1 MTPALSTTET
11 RRPRSLKQN
20 SLLCGLC
27 VSVVKLSAVLLLAL
41 PCSASACAVCF
52 GNSDSPWAKALNWG
66 ILVLLFVVLTVLGG
80 IVAFFMHMAKRAR
93 MTQLSATQEEFQP

>member
-1 MTPALSTTET
+1 MNALV
-11 RRPRSLKQN
+11 RLF
-20 SLLCGLC
+20 LLVL
-27 VSVVKLSAVLLLAL
+27 VVM
-41 PCSASACAVCF
+41 PHSASACAVCF

-93 MTQLSATQEEFQP
+93 MTQLPATQEEFQP